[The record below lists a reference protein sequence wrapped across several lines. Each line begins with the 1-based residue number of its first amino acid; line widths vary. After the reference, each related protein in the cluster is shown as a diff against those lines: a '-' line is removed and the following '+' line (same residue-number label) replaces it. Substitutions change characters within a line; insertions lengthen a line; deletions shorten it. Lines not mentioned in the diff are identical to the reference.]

1 MASAAF
7 LSVVMSAIALCNW
20 PVLVDQHCGIMTMLI
35 LHSLIGWRLCP
46 VNRYT
51 LGTEGRCRIRSPLA
65 PGRNMLAMTR
75 TRSAYFAPGR
85 LRCALFIVCFCIGP
99 PRKRALRRAIGRA
112 ARNPEHTTMYKERPC
127 TLRTLTGRLADP
139 SSRPAPRRRS
149 SQPDCHR
156 GPRLKAMTWNT
167 GGLSSDAWLELQ
179 IWLHE
184 QEDHDVIFLQETLA
198 ILQLLVPP
206 SVPSVS
212 QWLL

>member
-1 MASAAF
+1 
-7 LSVVMSAIALCNW
+7 MSAIALCNW

-156 GPRLKAMTWNT
+156 GPATQGYDLEYWRALFRMR
-167 GGLSSDAWLELQ
+167 GLSFKSGYTNRKITMSSFYRRRTGDSATPGASLGTICFTVAPLTT
-179 IWLHE
+179 
-184 QEDHDVIFLQETLA
+184 DFRAV
-198 ILQLLVPP
+198 
-206 SVPSVS
+206 
-212 QWLL
+212 